1 MFSIFPTVI
10 PPTPRRAC
18 SSPRTWIRMAGR
30 RQPPGL
36 HLHAALL
43 IMVACSLR
51 GGVWG
56 STPVRLSQGRKLGS
70 VEFYTPAESSQ
81 WASYYSPYAL
91 PRYGSELTAAIML
104 LHSLH
109 C

>member
-1 MFSIFPTVI
+1 MVSIFPTVI
-10 PPTPRRAC
+10 PPTPR
-18 SSPRTWIRMAGR
+18 SLLIPPRLGPMAGR

-43 IMVACSLR
+43 IIVSCSLR

-56 STPVRLSQGRKLGS
+56 STPARLSQGRKLGS

-91 PRYGSELTAAIML
+91 PGYGSKLTAAIML